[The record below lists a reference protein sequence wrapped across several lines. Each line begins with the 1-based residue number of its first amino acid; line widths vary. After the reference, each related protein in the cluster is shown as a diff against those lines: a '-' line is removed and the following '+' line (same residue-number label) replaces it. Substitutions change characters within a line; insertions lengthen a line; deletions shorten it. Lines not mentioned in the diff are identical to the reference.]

1 MNDAKARVEIEL
13 KELSERL
20 DKLNAFYM
28 TDNFKGL
35 KAEQQELL
43 TEQIMVMTR
52 YKEILTKRL
61 ANW

>member
-28 TDNFKGL
+28 TYSF
-35 KAEQQELL
+35 
-43 TEQIMVMTR
+43 
-52 YKEILTKRL
+52 
-61 ANW
+61 